1 MERILKMKKRFEP
14 LPVALSFCDS
24 KLYIGIPIFYDT
36 KVSRESRLPADN
48 NFFGYRGGKVSLD
61 ELEKIYKKI
70 KSFVSIVDDLNL
82 TLRIWSKE

>member
-14 LPVALSFCDS
+14 LPVALSFANS
-24 KLYIGIPIFYDT
+24 KLYIGISIFYNI
-36 KVSRESRLPADN
+36 KISSGLPADN

>member
-14 LPVALSFCDS
+14 LPVALSFCNS
-24 KLYIGIPIFYDT
+24 KLYIGISIFYDT
-36 KVSRESRLPADN
+36 KISFGLPADN